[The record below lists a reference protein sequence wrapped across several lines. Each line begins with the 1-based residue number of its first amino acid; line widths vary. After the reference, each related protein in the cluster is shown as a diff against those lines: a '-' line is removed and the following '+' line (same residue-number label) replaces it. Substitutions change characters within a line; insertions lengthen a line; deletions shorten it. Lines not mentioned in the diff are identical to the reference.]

1 MKNNINKCGW
11 WRASRKDSLLR
22 HFTDNSNQFD
32 LAPVFID
39 RKDKKGNPNP
49 KYGPVEDIANKLGD
63 ENVKNIALTGPYGSG
78 KSSVIRTL
86 MRDYPKAKYLN
97 ISLATLEDDTLFK
110 KLVDEGSK
118 LKEKQRVKEAQKQN
132 NKVEKNKEEINHLI
146 EYSILQQIIYK
157 EKANTLRQSRLKRI
171 QDITL
176 SKALFVAIGI
186 VLALVAVA
194 VLFEPKFLKVDTL
207 YSFFACNT
215 YWKTIWNILCLVYLI
230 IISVIFIG
238 KILVSTYNSKINKL
252 NFKDGEI
259 GIAENTS
266 IFNKHLDEI
275 IYFFE
280 VTDYN
285 VVIIEDLD
293 RFETSHIFLKLREL
307 NQLLNAS
314 NSIGRRIVFIYAV
327 RDDIFNDTNR
337 TKFFDYITT
346 VIPVINYSNAK
357 DMLLR
362 ALQSRGISD
371 ISEATCKDLGL
382 YIDDMRMLH
391 NIVDEYIQYRSKLEN
406 GLLPKNILGMIV
418 YKNYFPKDFA
428 ELHNREGVV
437 YRVVSN
443 KKKYQDEVL
452 EDLYQ
457 KKKELEE
464 KFAFEK
470 GRYQSTTG
478 KELRALYVNKYL
490 LSLRYRVLYFLGG
503 NDRVSP
509 QDLID
514 NEEYFQKLIDNC
526 FNTYEHNMPPYYG
539 NRGSQT
545 EAMDLKFENIEKQ
558 VDSQYSYFQRF
569 NSGNEIIK
577 KRQIEIEQVENEI
590 SMCQQKPL
598 AQLLSSFEIDAFRE
612 DISGIEDKN
621 RLIEFLLKKG
631 YINEYYYDYISYFYP
646 ATLTPQDKEFVTD
659 LRVGRNKGY
668 NYQLIKI
675 ESVIGELSSELY
687 NKDGIMN
694 ICLVKYIAD
703 HVSGSE
709 EMSSRLDKI
718 IKCIKRH
725 KEKDFVFAFYQEYGS
740 CNILFDRLFKI
751 WKSFDTECLH
761 NGKEPDE
768 EKFNSL
774 FEAFLRYMSVEAI
787 PKDNVALNDQ
797 ISDGFGW
804 INERLNS
811 IGLKKTMDLIQTRN
825 LKFKEINAPLA
836 NQDLMVFIIDGCY
849 YERSGQ
855 NILSIVSFLDSN
867 MIQSFKT
874 ASITTIKKLGNKKFV
889 DNVDNNL
896 QEYIDCFPENSVEES
911 EDILLFIINNY
922 EITNPIEVY
931 LNKQHNKI
939 SDINAILDNEK
950 KKLALKTNLVESN
963 WENIEA
969 FIKADPD
976 NINAPELIDF
986 ISVNIDDIL
995 SHDMSVLSDETKK
1008 VLFIHYVGS
1017 NVLDFSVYQKIRWAL
1032 PSYFNN
1038 YDLSALDSDRMA
1050 FLIET
1055 RGLKF
1060 DDYYYNHI
1068 LKYFPNLLLQFIFEH
1083 TKQFIENLGNFYI
1096 PSNVAIWLLKDTSIK
1111 KKDRVSII
1119 YSLSEDIEQSSDLA
1133 SLICRYYRDGDID
1146 NMEIDAIRKYIS
1158 WLENEDEKIKT
1169 FICFAEKVN
1178 ADNEII
1184 KDFLNEL
1191 GSEYRGIAAQKGLR
1205 PKIMIT
1211 DYNKKLLQFLEKI
1224 DFISSFKE
1232 HNNLYQVNTKNN

>member
-1 MKNNINKCGW
+1 MKNNYNKSGW
-11 WRASRKDSLLR
+11 CRANRKDSLLR

-39 RKDKKGNPNP
+39 RKDKNGNPNP

-110 KLVDEGSK
+110 KLVGEGSK
-118 LKEKQRVKEAQKQN
+118 LKEKQRVREAQKQN
-132 NKVEKNKEEINHLI
+132 NKVEKDKEEINHLI

-215 YWKTIWNILCLVYLI
+215 YWKTIWNIVCLVYLI

-357 DMLLR
+357 DMLLQ

-391 NIVDEYIQYRSKLEN
+391 NIVDEYMQYRSKLEN
-406 GLLPKNILGMIV
+406 GLLPKNILGMII

-428 ELHNREGVV
+428 GLHNREGVV
-437 YRVVSN
+437 YKVISN
-443 KKKYQDEVL
+443 KKKYQDELL
-452 EDLYQ
+452 EALYQ

-464 KFAFEK
+464 ILAFEK
-470 GRYQSTTG
+470 NRYQSTTG
-478 KELRALYVNKYL
+478 KELRSLYVYKYL
-490 LSLRYRVLYFLGG
+490 LSARNKVLYFISDD
-503 NDRVSP
+503 DRVSP
-509 QDLID
+509 QDLIN
-514 NEEYFQKLIDNC
+514 NEEKFRKLTQNL
-526 FNTYEHNMPPYYG
+526 FTAFEYPMTPYGY
-539 NRGSQT
+539 RGSNT
-545 EAMDLKFENIEKQ
+545 ETINIQFEDVEKQ
-558 VDSQYSYFQRF
+558 VDPEYGYFQRL
-569 NSGNEIIK
+569 NSENEIIR
-577 KRQIEIEQVENEI
+577 KREKEIEEVENEI
-590 SMCQQKPL
+590 STCRQKTL
-598 AQLLSSFEIDAFRE
+598 AQLLSDYDINIFQE

-621 RLIEFLLKKG
+621 RLIEFLLKEG
-631 YINEYYYDYISYFYP
+631 YINEFYYDYISYFYP
-646 ATLTPQDKEFVTD
+646 ATLTPQDKDFVTD
-659 LRVGRNKGY
+659 LRVGRKK
-668 NYQLIKI
+668 NYDYPLVKI
-675 ESVIGELSSELY
+675 DSVIEEIPNELY
-687 NKDGIMN
+687 FNTGIL
-694 ICLVKYIAD
+694 IISLVKYIAE
-703 HVSGSE
+703 HVSYGD
-709 EMSSRLDKI
+709 EMSSRMDGVVRCI
-718 IKCIKRH
+718 IKN
-725 KEKDFVFAFYQEYGS
+725 KEKEFVLAFYHEDDGCS
-740 CNILFDRLFKI
+740 VLFERLFKK
-751 WKSFDTECLH
+751 WKSFDTECLYY
-761 NGKEPDE
+761 GKEPNK
-768 EKFNSL
+768 EKFDLL
-774 FEAFLRYMSVEAI
+774 FEAFIRYVKTEDI
-787 PKDNVALNDQ
+787 PKDNAAFDNQ
-797 ISDGFGW
+797 ISDSLVW
-804 INERLNS
+804 INERLSKIRLEKIKDIILTRS
-811 IGLKKTMDLIQTRN
+811 I
-825 LKFKEINAPLA
+825 KFKEINVPSL
-836 NQDLMVFIIDGCY
+836 NHELVEFVINGCFF
-849 YERSGQ
+849 ERTGH
-855 NILSIVSFLDSN
+855 NLLGVVSFLNPDLVP
-867 MIQSFKT
+867 SFQT
-874 ASITTIKKLGNKKFV
+874 ASITTIKRIDSRSLV
-889 DNVDNNL
+889 EDVENNL
-896 QEYIDCFPENSVEES
+896 QEYIDCFPENSIKES
-911 EDILLFIINNY
+911 EEILLLVINNY
-922 EITNPIEVY
+922 DISSSIEAY
-931 LNKQHNKI
+931 INKQRNKI

-950 KKLALKTNLVESN
+950 KKQALKTNVVKPR

-969 FIKADPD
+969 FIKSDSD
-976 NINAPELIDF
+976 NINSNELVGF
-986 ISVNIDDIL
+986 ITANIDDIV
-995 SHDMSVLSDETKK
+995 SQDVSVLSEE
-1008 VLFIHYVGS
+1008 VREELFVHFLGS
-1017 NVLDFSVYQKIRWAL
+1017 NVLDFSVYQKLRWAF
-1032 PSYFNN
+1032 PSSFKN
-1038 YDLSALDSDRMA
+1038 YDLSALDCDRMA

-1055 RGLKF
+1055 RGVLF
-1060 DDYYYNHI
+1060 DKYYYNHI
-1068 LKYFPNLLLQFIFEH
+1068 LKYFSSLLLPYIWEH
-1083 TKQFIENLGNFYI
+1083 IKQFMDNLGQYFI
-1096 PSNVAIWLLKDTSIK
+1096 PSNVAVWLLKDTSIK

-1119 YSLSEDIEQSSDLA
+1119 YSLSEEIEQSADLA

-1146 NMEIDAIRKYIS
+1146 NMEIDVIRKYIS

-1178 ADNEII
+1178 ADNEVI
-1184 KDFLNEL
+1184 KGFLNEL

-1205 PKIMIT
+1205 PKIKIT
-1211 DYNKKLLQFLEKI
+1211 DYNKQLLQFLENKG
-1224 DFISSFKE
+1224 FISSFKE